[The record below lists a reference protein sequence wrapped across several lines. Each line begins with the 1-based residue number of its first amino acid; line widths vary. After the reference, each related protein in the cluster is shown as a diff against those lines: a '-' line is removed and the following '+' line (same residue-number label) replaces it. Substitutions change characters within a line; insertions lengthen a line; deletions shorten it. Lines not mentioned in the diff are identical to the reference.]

1 MKMRS
6 YGKTVI
12 YAAAFLM
19 LAVLAV
25 AQAPATSKT
34 AKPRDA
40 ASGQAS
46 GRDVQTGIS
55 TGRRQYQPIS
65 TREASAAP
73 TNPEATTSVQTAREA
88 SSGMAT
94 GRREAASG
102 QASGREAQSGMATG
116 RRQYQPLPI
125 RDASAAPTSPEA
137 TNSVQTAREASS
149 GMATGRKSG
158 SVIAADF
165 DYKNAKNS
173 GHATEKLDVAPEGTG
188 NAKPSPV
195 SSNPM
200 YKDGGNVGE
209 NPLYQGKDKTAAA
222 PKPTATGHDVVE
234 YKDGEDGTMRYRPG
248 NNKTAKT
255 TGKGNGTAPPPT
267 R

>member
-1 MKMRS
+1 MKMHS
-6 YGKTVI
+6 FGKTVL

-19 LAVLAV
+19 LAALAV

-34 AKPRDA
+34 VKPRDA

-46 GRDVQTGIS
+46 GRDVQTGMS

-73 TNPEATTSVQTAREA
+73 TNP
-88 SSGMAT
+88 
-94 GRREAASG
+94 
-102 QASGREAQSGMATG
+102 
-116 RRQYQPLPI
+116 
-125 RDASAAPTSPEA
+125 DA

-165 DYKNAKNS
+165 NYDRNAKNS

-188 NAKPSPV
+188 EAKPSTM

-200 YKDGGNVGE
+200 YKDNGNVGE

-222 PKPTATGHDVVE
+222 PKPSATGHDVVE
-234 YKDGEDGTMRYRPG
+234 YKDPEDATTRYRPG
-248 NNKTAKT
+248 NNKTTKT

>member
-1 MKMRS
+1 M
-6 YGKTVI
+6 
-12 YAAAFLM
+12 A
-19 LAVLAV
+19 
-25 AQAPATSKT
+25 
-34 AKPRDA
+34 
-40 ASGQAS
+40 
-46 GRDVQTGIS
+46 

-73 TNPEATTSVQTAREA
+73 TNPEATNSVQTAREA

-94 GRREAASG
+94 GRREAGSG

-116 RRQYQPLPI
+116 RRQYQPLPT
-125 RDASAAPTSPEA
+125 REASAAPTNPEA

-165 DYKNAKNS
+165 NYDRNAKNS
-173 GHATEKLDVAPEGTG
+173 GHATEKLDAVAGSGETQQTP
-188 NAKPSPV
+188 K

-209 NPLYQGKDKTAAA
+209 NPLYEGKDKTAAA
-222 PKPTATGHDVVE
+222 PKPSATGHDVVE

-248 NNKTAKT
+248 NNKTTKT
-255 TGKGNGTAPPPT
+255 TDKGNGTAPPPT